1 MEIKFDV
8 YFKKNLGTL
17 FKSNEVDLD
26 GIPAHTNLDLNLVD
40 RLEANYRVGTQKY
53 TDNVSVFSIEERVIQ
68 IPFKSDVV
76 KAGLNE
82 FEIVAYMLNGDIKT
96 SSVCF
101 SPFI

>member
-53 TDNVSVFSIEERVIQ
+53 TDNVSIFRIKNSFIYYLIIVIFCKYC
-68 IPFKSDVV
+68 IIIS
-76 KAGLNE
+76 
-82 FEIVAYMLNGDIKT
+82 
-96 SSVCF
+96 CF
-101 SPFI
+101 NSYNIIL